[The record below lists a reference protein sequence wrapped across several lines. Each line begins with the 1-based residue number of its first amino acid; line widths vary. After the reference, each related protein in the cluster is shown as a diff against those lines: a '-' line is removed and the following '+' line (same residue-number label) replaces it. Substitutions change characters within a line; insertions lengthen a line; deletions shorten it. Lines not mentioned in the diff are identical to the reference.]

1 MRVAVI
7 DDAISLALV
16 LCLFELAE
24 ERIEKCIIVVGQ
36 IDSVGIFLQV
46 VAKEAHTV
54 KQVVG
59 ASHLEALAD
68 AVEHVVDIHFFLG
81 GHGIFG
87 QRGEMQGLVTDG
99 YTFGGEKV
107 PSDAQKKNDGEDK
120 KQGAYGFH
128 FSNNALNFNIM

>member
-1 MRVAVI
+1 MVATGCTAGIILGPEPPKGEV
-7 DDAISLALV
+7 V
-16 LCLFELAE
+16 AE
-24 ERIEKCIIVVGQ
+24 E
-36 IDSVGIFLQV
+36 LQAV
-46 VAKEAHTV
+46 E
-54 KQVVG
+54 QGLG
-59 ASHLEALAD
+59 AAHLETLAD

-81 GHGIFG
+81 GHGISG

-99 YTFGGEKV
+99 YTFSGEKV